1 MVWSTVPNCCH
12 PSHSPLSLPLPVVR
26 ALSLTRVLRG
36 ERALSPCPDYAV
48 IFSSPFDA
56 ATAPSK
62 PSRSGALFFFLFK
75 KQILRVDVYPSERKT
90 SVRSRTNS
98 PASRGT
104 VRPPCD
110 DTAHVTAMRLPQKI
124 RACARRDT
132 GSREWTDGSP
142 LPPSVSDAA
151 LPTSPSP
158 YRSPS
163 GRHTPPSC
171 PLPRGV
177 QQPHIQA
184 TASSTRS
191 RAGGR

>member
-48 IFSSPFDA
+48 GAIFSSPFDA

-62 PSRSGALFFFLFK
+62 PSRSGALFFFLLK

-90 SVRSRTNS
+90 
-98 PASRGT
+98 
-104 VRPPCD
+104 PCD

-132 GSREWTDGSP
+132 GGREWTDGSP